1 MNENDIDNFVLSN
14 KDRVFLV
21 CSFLRFY
28 AVLAL
33 LSTNHIMTAKHQKKF
48 SYREIKRN
56 AVALY
61 SIFSSLEP

>member
-14 KDRVFLV
+14 KDRVFPV

-33 LSTNHIMTAKHQKKF
+33 LSTNHIMTAKHQENFPIEKSKEMPLLCILF
-48 SYREIKRN
+48 L
-56 AVALY
+56 AA
-61 SIFSSLEP
+61 